1 MENKDAFSRMLEM
14 TNEHTIG
21 VHMHNNG
28 WFTLYC
34 EDGQRRYRNDER
46 GYLKAIEYMEKL

>member
-1 MENKDAFSRMLEM
+1 MDNFERMLKM
-14 TNEHTIG
+14 TNDHTIG
-21 VHMHNNG
+21 VHMHSNG

-34 EDGQRRYRNDER
+34 EDGSRMFRDDES

>member
-1 MENKDAFSRMLEM
+1 MDNFERMLKM
-14 TNEHTIG
+14 TNDHTIG
-21 VHMHNNG
+21 VHIHGDG